1 MRVAAKALSVFCPHC
16 QKRATLESLR
26 IVGTHPG
33 RTLSTCGDILVEAA
47 SQLNVEIV
55 ANNVTIKGRVN
66 GPVSANECLEVESTG
81 RIYGDVKAAK
91 LIVRD
96 GGVIQGRIE
105 MIPTPG
111 AKASGQKTGHPP
123 ESHSASSGEDGAGTH
138 GHGLPAAPPLM
149 PGRAPLPKA
158 PQQIRPIRL
167 E

>member
-16 QKRATLESLR
+16 QKRATLENLR

-33 RTLSTCGDILVEAA
+33 RSLATCGDILVEAA

-55 ANNVTIKGRVN
+55 ANNVKIKGRVN
-66 GPVSANECLEVESTG
+66 GHVSANECLEVESTG

-111 AKASGQKTGHPP
+111 ARSAHAKDGGATAAEHSGDVPAT
-123 ESHSASSGEDGAGTH
+123 SH
-138 GHGLPAAPPLM
+138 GHGLPAAPALL
-149 PGRAPLPKA
+149 PGRTPLPKA